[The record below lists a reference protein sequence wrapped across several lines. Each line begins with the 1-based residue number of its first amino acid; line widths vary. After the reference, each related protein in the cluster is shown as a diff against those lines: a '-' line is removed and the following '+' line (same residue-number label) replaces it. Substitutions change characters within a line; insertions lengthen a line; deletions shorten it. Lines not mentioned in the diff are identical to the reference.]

1 MLTSDVVTF
10 ETVRTYVGGLVKPG
24 QTITSMVVMVDVNQD
39 DLFLLRVVGRKGN
52 GFVSSAG
59 VDTNQLVLR

>member
-39 DLFLLRVVGRKGN
+39 DLFLLRVVV